1 MATSPSS
8 TTSSRGPNNG
18 IPQIQTPRFQR
29 IPRRGNPNKSLAESR
44 HPYCRRVGIPR
55 PLVLRRVCKKLGS
68 SNRRQTH
75 PSHCRSTRCIHKNT
89 PPKHSP
95 APVVPSLRGTG
106 KKKNVG
112 YTIGN
117 RTVYRNIALDL
128 VPGRTEKAREI
139 SAPQDW
145 YRTYI
150 EGGSLRDTLAAAV
163 GAAAQNPRV
172 KGFKSSKT
180 YGPFGRLVNQ

>member
-1 MATSPSS
+1 MASRKFKLPGFSEYLEEIKQVTAKEAATRIVGELVFLGPWYSGEFAKNWVVVTGDKRIP
-8 TTSSRGPNNG
+8 TTVAVPDVFVR
-18 IPQIQTPRFQR
+18 TPRR
-29 IPRRGNPNKSLAESR
+29 AL
-44 HPYCRRVGIPR
+44 
-55 PLVLRRVCKKLGS
+55 
-68 SNRRQTH
+68 
-75 PSHCRSTRCIHKNT
+75 
-89 PPKHSP
+89 P

-163 GAAAQNPRV
+163 GAAAQNPRI

-180 YGPFGRLVNQ
+180 FGPVGRLVNQ

>member
-1 MATSPSS
+1 MA
-8 TTSSRGPNNG
+8 SRKFKLPGFSEYIEEIKQVTAKEAATRIVGELVFLGPWYSGEFAKNWVVVTG
-18 IPQIQTPRFQR
+18 DKRIPATVAVPNVFTRTPRQ
-29 IPRRGNPNKSLAESR
+29 SL
-44 HPYCRRVGIPR
+44 
-55 PLVLRRVCKKLGS
+55 
-68 SNRRQTH
+68 
-75 PSHCRSTRCIHKNT
+75 PS
-89 PPKHSP
+89 
-95 APVVPSLRGTG
+95 PVVPSLRGTG

-150 EGGSLRDTLAAAV
+150 EGGSLRDTLQAAV

-180 YGPFGRLVNQ
+180 FGPFGRLVNQ

>member
-1 MATSPSS
+1 MA
-8 TTSSRGPNNG
+8 SRKFKLPGFSEYLEEVTQVTAKEAATRIVGELVFLGPWYSGEFAKNWVVRTG
-18 IPQIQTPRFQR
+18 DKRIPATVPAPDVFVRTPRET
-29 IPRRGNPNKSLAESR
+29 IPP
-44 HPYCRRVGIPR
+44 
-55 PLVLRRVCKKLGS
+55 
-68 SNRRQTH
+68 
-75 PSHCRSTRCIHKNT
+75 
-89 PPKHSP
+89 
-95 APVVPSLRGTG
+95 PVVPSLRGTG

-117 RTVYRNIALDL
+117 RTIYRNVALDL

-150 EGGSLRDTLAAAV
+150 EGGALRDTLQAAV
-163 GAAAQNPRV
+163 SAAAQNPRI
-172 KGFKSSKT
+172 KGFKSAKT

>member
-1 MATSPSS
+1 MA
-8 TTSSRGPNNG
+8 SRKFKLPGFSEYLEEVTQVTAKEAATRIVGELVFLGPWYSGEFAKNWVVRTG
-18 IPQIQTPRFQR
+18 DKRIPATVPAPDVFVRTPRET
-29 IPRRGNPNKSLAESR
+29 IPP
-44 HPYCRRVGIPR
+44 
-55 PLVLRRVCKKLGS
+55 
-68 SNRRQTH
+68 
-75 PSHCRSTRCIHKNT
+75 
-89 PPKHSP
+89 
-95 APVVPSLRGTG
+95 PVVPSLRGTG

-117 RTVYRNIALDL
+117 RTIYRNVALDL

-150 EGGSLRDTLAAAV
+150 EGGSLRDTLQAAV
-163 GAAAQNPRV
+163 SAAAQNPRV

>member
-1 MATSPSS
+1 MA
-8 TTSSRGPNNG
+8 SRKFKLPGFSEYLEEVTQVTAKEAATRIVGELVFLGPWYSGEFAKNWVVRTG
-18 IPQIQTPRFQR
+18 DKRIPATVPAPDVFVRTPRET
-29 IPRRGNPNKSLAESR
+29 IPP
-44 HPYCRRVGIPR
+44 
-55 PLVLRRVCKKLGS
+55 
-68 SNRRQTH
+68 
-75 PSHCRSTRCIHKNT
+75 
-89 PPKHSP
+89 
-95 APVVPSLRGTG
+95 PVVPSLRGTG

-117 RTVYRNIALDL
+117 RTIYRNVALDL

-150 EGGSLRDTLAAAV
+150 EGGALRDTLQAAV
-163 GAAAQNPRV
+163 SAAAQNPRI

>member
-1 MATSPSS
+1 MA
-8 TTSSRGPNNG
+8 SRKFKLPGFSEYLEEVTQVTAKEAATRIVGELVFLGPWYSGEFAKNWVVRIG
-18 IPQIQTPRFQR
+18 DKRIPATVPAPDVFVRTPRET
-29 IPRRGNPNKSLAESR
+29 IPP
-44 HPYCRRVGIPR
+44 
-55 PLVLRRVCKKLGS
+55 
-68 SNRRQTH
+68 
-75 PSHCRSTRCIHKNT
+75 
-89 PPKHSP
+89 
-95 APVVPSLRGTG
+95 PVVPSLRGTG

-117 RTVYRNIALDL
+117 RTIYRNVALDL

-150 EGGSLRDTLAAAV
+150 EGGALRDTLQAAV
-163 GAAAQNPRV
+163 SAAAQNPRI

>member
-1 MATSPSS
+1 MA
-8 TTSSRGPNNG
+8 SRKFKLPGFSEYLEEVTQTIAKETATRIVGELVFLGPWYSGEFAKNWVVRTG
-18 IPQIQTPRFQR
+18 DKRIPATVPAPDVFVRTPRET
-29 IPRRGNPNKSLAESR
+29 IPP
-44 HPYCRRVGIPR
+44 
-55 PLVLRRVCKKLGS
+55 
-68 SNRRQTH
+68 
-75 PSHCRSTRCIHKNT
+75 
-89 PPKHSP
+89 
-95 APVVPSLRGTG
+95 PVVPSLRGTG

-117 RTVYRNIALDL
+117 RTMYRNVALDL

-150 EGGSLRDTLAAAV
+150 EGGALRDTLQAAV
-163 GAAAQNPRV
+163 SAAAQNPRV

>member
-1 MATSPSS
+1 MA
-8 TTSSRGPNNG
+8 SRKFKLPGFSEYIEEIKQVTAKEAATRIVGELVFLGPWYSGEFAKNWVVVTG
-18 IPQIQTPRFQR
+18 DKRIPATVAVPDVFTRTPRQA
-29 IPRRGNPNKSLAESR
+29 L
-44 HPYCRRVGIPR
+44 
-55 PLVLRRVCKKLGS
+55 
-68 SNRRQTH
+68 
-75 PSHCRSTRCIHKNT
+75 
-89 PPKHSP
+89 P

-150 EGGSLRDTLAAAV
+150 EGGSLRDTLQAAV

-180 YGPFGRLVNQ
+180 FGPFGRLVNQ

>member
-1 MATSPSS
+1 MA
-8 TTSSRGPNNG
+8 SRKFKLPGFSEYLEEVTQTIAKETATRIVGELVFLGPWYSGEFAKNWVVRIG
-18 IPQIQTPRFQR
+18 DKRIPATVPAPDVFVRTPR
-29 IPRRGNPNKSLAESR
+29 E
-44 HPYCRRVGIPR
+44 V
-55 PLVLRRVCKKLGS
+55 V
-68 SNRRQTH
+68 
-75 PSHCRSTRCIHKNT
+75 
-89 PPKHSP
+89 P

-117 RTVYRNIALDL
+117 RTMYRNVALDL

-150 EGGSLRDTLAAAV
+150 EGGSLRDTLQAAV
-163 GAAAQNPRV
+163 SAAAQNPRV